1 MTNKKELRLEIRNR
15 KRQYSP
21 SQLGEL
27 SLSVVSRLWEN
38 SHLQAA
44 HTILIYYS
52 LPDEVDTHSLADELL
67 EKDKKVILPVVTGE
81 GEMELRE
88 YTGRKDLRE
97 GPFHILE
104 PIGRLFP
111 EKRYGEIE
119 LGVIPGMSFD
129 RHGNRLGRGKGYYDR
144 FLEKVPQM
152 HKIGLCFDFQKVE
165 TIPTEPTDIPMDE
178 IV

>member
-1 MTNKKELRLEIRNR
+1 MTNKKELRQEIRNR

-27 SLSVVSRLWEN
+27 SLSVVSRLWQN
-38 SHLQAA
+38 SQLQAA
-44 HTILIYYS
+44 HTILLYYS
-52 LPDEVDTHSLADELL
+52 LPDEVDTHSLADKLL
-67 EKDKKVILPVVTGE
+67 EKGKKVILPVVTGE

-88 YTGRKDLRE
+88 YTGKQDLRE
-97 GPFHILE
+97 GAFHIME

-111 EKRYGEIE
+111 EEKYGEID

-129 RHGNRLGRGKGYYDR
+129 RQGNRLGRGKGYYDR
-144 FLEKVPQM
+144 FLVKVPQM

-165 TIPTEPTDIPMDE
+165 EIPISSTDIRMDE
-178 IV
+178 II